1 MPTIENNKDD
11 QFSLEDTN
19 TSGFH
24 FDTPPGVSLESEI
37 QPCGINGNS
46 THRTGSEEPS
56 SLDSKSLEVS
66 SDLLSET
73 TTSSEYKVLT
83 EVSSISTETN
93 TKNEEGPKEI
103 LQVDSSTEDQMSSG
117 TFSIDDN
124 SPRYAELPAKL
135 KNIRV
140 PEESDAEDEHVK
152 LTSSRKMSEK
162 LVSMGT
168 RSTSIASDV
177 SDQEIPPTTPR
188 SDLASPTSDAGKFP
202 YGEKIEKFSNDTVD
216 IMTQSIYLSSDEKNE
231 TVDVQSQA
239 NGIAESLVKTSEN
252 IAAAV
257 LGTQIGKEKDE
268 EKNETQA
275 ENKKIHSDIEKKE
288 SVEGSKNVV
297 NELNG
302 NTKEVIETSDLK
314 DKVQDMKEDKN
325 DDEPEKMNK
334 DYQKLIPDT
343 SSEKKKDLN
352 ETSTS
357 TSSLDDTLNPSDDK
371 SISDI
376 TTATSSSV
384 ILEKIDEKESVNG
397 DKTVKSELSDNHTKK
412 KDEETTKLE
421 STKQDAS
428 SPAAAAAVN
437 DKVEDPIAGWGK
449 PLGLPS
455 PIRPGTPAKHSKKN
469 DDEVVDTNKVTLA
482 YNQFD
487 ALNDKILFYINNFS
501 YFFK

>member
-135 KNIRV
+135 KNIPV

-162 LVSMGT
+162 LVSPDT
-168 RSTSIASDV
+168 ICKEISNTVNASIY
-177 SDQEIPPTTPR
+177 PTTNSNKWGNVRP
-188 SDLASPTSDAGKFP
+188 F
-202 YGEKIEKFSNDTVD
+202 KIGND
-216 IMTQSIYLSSDEKNE
+216 I
-231 TVDVQSQA
+231 A
-239 NGIAESLVKTSEN
+239 NS
-252 IAAAV
+252 
-257 LGTQIGKEKDE
+257 
-268 EKNETQA
+268 
-275 ENKKIHSDIEKKE
+275 
-288 SVEGSKNVV
+288 
-297 NELNG
+297 
-302 NTKEVIETSDLK
+302 
-314 DKVQDMKEDKN
+314 
-325 DDEPEKMNK
+325 
-334 DYQKLIPDT
+334 
-343 SSEKKKDLN
+343 
-352 ETSTS
+352 
-357 TSSLDDTLNPSDDK
+357 
-371 SISDI
+371 
-376 TTATSSSV
+376 
-384 ILEKIDEKESVNG
+384 
-397 DKTVKSELSDNHTKK
+397 
-412 KDEETTKLE
+412 
-421 STKQDAS
+421 
-428 SPAAAAAVN
+428 
-437 DKVEDPIAGWGK
+437 
-449 PLGLPS
+449 
-455 PIRPGTPAKHSKKN
+455 
-469 DDEVVDTNKVTLA
+469 
-482 YNQFD
+482 
-487 ALNDKILFYINNFS
+487 
-501 YFFK
+501 

>member
-1 MPTIENNKDD
+1 MPTTANTKGD

-93 TKNEEGPKEI
+93 TKNDEGPKEI
-103 LQVDSSTEDQMSSG
+103 LPVDSSTEDQMSSG

-135 KNIRV
+135 KNIPV

-202 YGEKIEKFSNDTVD
+202 YGEKVEKFSIDTVD

-231 TVDVQSQA
+231 TVNIQSQT
-239 NGIAESLVKTSEN
+239 NVIVESLVKSSEN

-257 LGTQIGKEKDE
+257 LDTQIGEGKDE
-268 EKNETQA
+268 KKNETQA
-275 ENKKIHSDIEKKE
+275 ENKKIHSDIDKKE
-288 SVEGSKNVV
+288 NVG

-302 NTKEVIETSDLK
+302 NTKEVIKTSDIK
-314 DKVQDMKEDKN
+314 EKVQDKKEAKN
-325 DDEPEKMNK
+325 DNEAETMNK
-334 DYQKLIPDT
+334 DYKKLTLDT
-343 SSEKKKDLN
+343 SSGKQNNLN

-357 TSSLDDTLNPSDDK
+357 TSSLDDTLKPPGDK
-371 SISDI
+371 STISDI
-376 TTATSSSV
+376 VTAISSS
-384 ILEKIDEKESVNG
+384 IIPGKIDQKESVNG
-397 DKTVKSELSDNHTKK
+397 DNSIKSELSDKHSKK
-412 KDEETTKLE
+412 KDEENTKLE
-421 STKQDAS
+421 STTEDAS
-428 SPAAAAAVN
+428 SPAATPAVN
-437 DKVEDPIAGWGK
+437 EDKVEDPIAGWGK

-482 YNQFD
+482 YT
-487 ALNDKILFYINNFS
+487 
-501 YFFK
+501 